1 MELSVVQIIAAM
13 VNFFVLFFLLK
24 KYLYKPV
31 LDMLEAREKEI
42 ADNLSNA
49 ETAKTEAESMR
60 QEYEENLRQAH
71 TKANDI
77 VQQATKVGE
86 QTRNDIVQQAKAE
99 AQGVADKAK
108 AEIAREKEMALQELR
123 GEVANLAVD
132 VAEKVVGRSVDINDH
147 KNMMASFLNEA
158 EEAK

>member
-147 KNMMASFLNEA
+147 KNMMASFLDR
-158 EEAK
+158 KSVV

>member
-99 AQGVADKAK
+99 
-108 AEIAREKEMALQELR
+108 IAREKEMALQELR